1 MSDKNSMPWR
11 ITIDTNPDTCNL
23 NCIMCEDHSIYA
35 ESQSERKR
43 KGTQRPNM
51 SKALLEKVV
60 RQSAE
65 MGVTELI
72 PSTMGEPL
80 LYRNFDLILELC
92 EELNLKM
99 NLTTNGTFPSP
110 DKHQNV
116 EYWASR
122 ITPIGSDV
130 KISWNGATAKTQEQI
145 MPRSSFT
152 RHIDNAKR
160 FIAVRDQVANEGGN
174 YCKVTMQL
182 TFLASN
188 LEEIPQ
194 MVEMAIELGFDR
206 VKGHHLWAHF
216 EEIKSLSLRENSDS
230 IKHWNEITKRCH
242 NIADKHNA
250 ISEHKILLDN
260 FFELDPNQID
270 NIAPEGECPFLG
282 KEIWVDPNGRFN
294 VCCAPDQQRKELGD
308 FGNLNEKPLQ
318 EIWSS
323 TAYQGLRTNYM
334 ENSLCKTCNMRKPKE
349 VSE

>member
-1 MSDKNSMPWR
+1 MSNKNSMPWR

-35 ESQSERKR
+35 EPQSERKR

-51 SKALLEKVV
+51 PKALLERVV
-60 RQSAE
+60 RQAAE

-80 LYRNFDLILELC
+80 LYRNFDLILDLC

-116 EYWASR
+116 EYWANR
-122 ITPIGSDV
+122 IAPIGSDV

-152 RHIDNAKR
+152 QHIDNAKR
-160 FIAVRDQVANEGGN
+160 FIAVRDQVAKEAGH

-182 TFLASN
+182 TFLSLN

-230 IKHWNEITKRCH
+230 IKRWNEVTRRCH

-250 ISEHKILLDN
+250 ISEHKILLEN
-260 FFELDPNQID
+260 FFELDPNQIE

-282 KEIWVDPNGRFN
+282 KEMWVDPRGRFN

-308 FGNLNEKPLQ
+308 FGNLNQMSLQ

-323 TAYQGLRTNYM
+323 SAYQDLCISYM
-334 ENSLCKTCNMRKPKE
+334 DNPLCKSCNMRKPK
-349 VSE
+349 